1 LNTKKFLGVPY
12 PVKSTP
18 KGFFYSQD
26 GINQIKSDL
35 LCLLLTNPGERV
47 MTPNFGTPLRRL
59 LFEPN
64 DLSLQIAAKNMIID
78 SISTWEPRIAIQQV
92 QVMSS
97 IDRDDLNN
105 YDDLTELEHIL
116 YIKIEFIDPQN
127 ISEVQELVLEVP
139 LAGAQ

>member
-1 LNTKKFLGVPY
+1 
-12 PVKSTP
+12 
-18 KGFFYSQD
+18 
-26 GINQIKSDL
+26 
-35 LCLLLTNPGERV
+35 